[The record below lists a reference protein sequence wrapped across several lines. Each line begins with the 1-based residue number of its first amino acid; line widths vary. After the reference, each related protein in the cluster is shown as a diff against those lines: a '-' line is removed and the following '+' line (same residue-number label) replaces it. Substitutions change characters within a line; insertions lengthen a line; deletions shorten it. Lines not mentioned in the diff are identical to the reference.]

1 MCTKYVHFCILKNFL
16 HFFLGHFGPVK
27 TEGLASDLIH
37 QWSERLQ
44 LQIENKKS
52 NLKKSQTSKTFYR
65 PKNILPG
72 KIQKIESNDFVFCVL
87 RNENPREPPKK
98 KLKLTK
104 FKDDDEDEADL
115 LRYFNAK

>member
-1 MCTKYVHFCILKNFL
+1 MLLCIKYICFCILKNFT
-16 HFFLGHFGPVK
+16 FFLGHFGPVK

-44 LQIENKKS
+44 LQIESKKS
-52 NLKKSQTSKTFYR
+52 KLQKSQTVKTFYR

-72 KIQKIESNDFVFCVL
+72 KSHKIESNDFVFCVL

-104 FKDDDEDEADL
+104 LEDDDDEADL
-115 LRYFNAK
+115 LRYFNPK